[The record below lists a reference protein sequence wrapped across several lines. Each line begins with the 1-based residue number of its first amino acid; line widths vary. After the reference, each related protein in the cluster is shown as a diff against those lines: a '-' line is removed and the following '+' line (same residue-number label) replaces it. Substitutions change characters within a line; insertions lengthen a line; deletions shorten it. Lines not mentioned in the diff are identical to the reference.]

1 MAAWRDPQ
9 QLCFDMIDS
18 PQQVHR
24 LAELSI
30 ADFETIYD
38 HYDAL
43 LKAHGQP
50 SVSWMG
56 IPSFGRMH
64 IPSCDFS
71 NLISP
76 R

>member
-1 MAAWRDPQ
+1 
-9 QLCFDMIDS
+9 MIDN
-18 PQQVHR
+18 PEEVKR
-24 LAELSI
+24 LAELAI

-38 HYDAL
+38 HFDAI
-43 LKAHGQP
+43 LKAAGQP

-71 NLISP
+71 TMISKEMGVSNFG
-76 R
+76 